1 MRRSADEEHDADDHD
16 RLWKNKTRAR
26 SRPAR
31 HSPRRPAGRMADPAP
46 SKPPGAP
53 PRPVITSTLLFRMMN
68 PELYVGY
75 NRWIAG
81 VGTLVCG
88 AAIAKVAHMKY
99 EREVELA
106 RNPPPAYDDDDE

>member
-1 MRRSADEEHDADDHD
+1 
-16 RLWKNKTRAR
+16 
-26 SRPAR
+26 
-31 HSPRRPAGRMADPAP
+31 MADPAP

-88 AAIAKVAHMKY
+88 VAIAKVAHTKY

>member
-1 MRRSADEEHDADDHD
+1 MEGGGGGSG
-16 RLWKNKTRAR
+16 NT
-26 SRPAR
+26 
-31 HSPRRPAGRMADPAP
+31 
-46 SKPPGAP
+46 SKPPA
-53 PRPVITSTLLFRMMN
+53 RPTSTLLFRVFN

-88 AAIAKVAHMKY
+88 VAVAKVAHMKY

>member
-1 MRRSADEEHDADDHD
+1 
-16 RLWKNKTRAR
+16 
-26 SRPAR
+26 
-31 HSPRRPAGRMADPAP
+31 MADPAP

-81 VGTLVCG
+81 VGTLC
-88 AAIAKVAHMKY
+88 VAWRLPRWRMKY